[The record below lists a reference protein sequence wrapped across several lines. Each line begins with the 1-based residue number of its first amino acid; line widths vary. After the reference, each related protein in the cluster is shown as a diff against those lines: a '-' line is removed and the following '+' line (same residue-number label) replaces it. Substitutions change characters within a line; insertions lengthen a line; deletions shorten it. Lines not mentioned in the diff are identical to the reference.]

1 MSLSVIVPAYN
12 RADLIGP
19 TLRSLLRQTLPAVEI
34 IVVDDGS
41 SDGTEEAA
49 WAAFHRWE
57 SEKVK
62 GRRCE
67 ATKVP
72 EFKVIRQAN
81 AGPAAARNR
90 GFAECKGEFI
100 HFFDSDDIAA
110 PNKHEVQV
118 RALLQTGAD
127 IAIGPWQKGTFEGAT
142 FQPFQ
147 HVLQQRGLPSGSLAK
162 ALLTNW
168 SLVPHCCLFTRAIVE
183 QVGGFPEDCFGTE
196 DTFFFL
202 SCFLS
207 DAKCVHSPETV
218 ELYRLGNEK
227 ITNAS
232 KEGERHLVEWAK
244 VLIKMRETCL
254 ARGLDPACWFG
265 FRARCWSAMRELER
279 RGLLHLVPAT
289 RLQDVV
295 KGCPSFVFA
304 LHGLTAR
311 WIAGV
316 KQRLVGSRA
325 TRPFCAGPLT
335 KKQIALTKEAGCRL
349 AC

>member
-19 TLRSLLRQTLPAVEI
+19 TLRSLLRQTLPADEI

-41 SDGTEEAA
+41 TDSTAEVAEAEFL
-49 WAAFHRWE
+49 AFSRQF
-57 SEKVK
+57 SAKD
-62 GRRCE
+62 RL
-67 ATKVP
+67 P
-72 EFKVIRQAN
+72 DFKVIRQAN

-90 GFAECKGEFI
+90 GFTESKGKFI

-183 QVGGFPEDCFGTE
+183 QVGGFPGDCYGTE

-207 DAKCVHSPETV
+207 GAKCVHSPGTL

-227 ITNAS
+227 ITSAS
-232 KEGERHLVEWAK
+232 EGGARHLVEWAK

-254 ARGLDPACWFG
+254 AKGLDPVRWFG
-265 FRARCWSAMRELER
+265 FRARCWSARRDLDK
-279 RGLLHLVPAT
+279 RGLLHLVPAE
-289 RLQDVV
+289 RLQDAA
-295 KGCPSFVFA
+295 KGSPEIVYA
-304 LHGLTAR
+304 LHGLMAR
-311 WIAGV
+311 WFAGL
-316 KQRLVGSRA
+316 KQRIVGNRA
-325 TRPFCAGPLT
+325 LGSFCAGLLA
-335 KKQIALTKEAGCRL
+335 KDQIALIEKAGYKVSR
-349 AC
+349 